1 MITIGKIFVG
11 MDVSLKDIKVNV
23 INIDGDVLAKFT
35 ITNDKEGAALL
46 ENKVAE
52 LTGKTPVDSILFGLE
67 ATSVYSWH
75 IQNYIADS
83 EILKPFHPSVI
94 VFRPK
99 IIKDF
104 KSSLGHLPK
113 NDAVDANAI
122 AERLRF
128 GRLPKGCPVDFRYLA
143 LQRLTRY
150 RHHIV
155 VSTTR
160 EKAYLLSN
168 LFLKFSGLT
177 QDKVLSDNFGAVAT
191 ELLTSDLDLDTLA
204 DMEISELIDFIVSYG
219 SEYLGNPVE
228 TAVKLKQLAAKSFR
242 VNSALD
248 RSLNTIIRSCFDN
261 IKSMH
266 TLKKGVEKPIKSQV
280 SSIFRDEYLCLTSVK
295 GIGDVI
301 AAGLISEIGGIY
313 RFENDNALAKFA
325 GLYWSEHQS
334 GEFTAEDSNLRKTG
348 NDYLRYYFVQAAE
361 HMRMYLPEYEQYYSR
376 KYNEART
383 HQHKRAIVLTAR
395 KAVRLIFALLRN
407 NKLYT
412 SQPKKEMVL
421 KT

>member
-1 MITIGKIFVG
+1 
-11 MDVSLKDIKVNV
+11 MDVSLKDIKVNI
-23 INIDGDVLAKFT
+23 INNDGNVLAKFT
-35 ITNDKEGAALL
+35 IANDKEGAATL
-46 ENKVAE
+46 EIKVAE
-52 LTGKTPVDSILFGLE
+52 ISGKVPPDAIMFGLE

-83 EILKPFHPSVI
+83 AILKPYHPSVI

-99 IIKDF
+99 MIKDF

-155 VSTTR
+155 ESTTR

-191 ELLTSDLDLDTLA
+191 ELLTSDMDLDTIA
-204 DMEISELIDFIVSYG
+204 EMNIDELIDFIVSNG
-219 SEYLGNPVE
+219 SDHFGNPAE
-228 TAVKLKQLAAKSFR
+228 TAAKLKLLAAKSFR
-242 VNSALD
+242 VNSSLD
-248 RSLNTIIRSCFDN
+248 RSLNTVIRSCYDN
-261 IKSMH
+261 IKSMQA
-266 TLKKGVEKPIKSQV
+266 LKRAVEKPIKSQV
-280 SSIFRDEYLCLTSVK
+280 SSAFRDEYLCLTSVK

-301 AAGLISEIGGIY
+301 AAGLISEIGNVH
-313 RFENDNALAKFA
+313 RFDNDNALAKFA
-325 GLYWSEHQS
+325 GLYWSQHQS
-334 GEFTAEDSNLRKTG
+334 GEFTAEDSSLRKTG
-348 NDYLRYYFVQAAE
+348 NVYLRYYFVQAAE
-361 HMRMYLPEYEQYYSR
+361 HMRMYIPEYSQYYSR

-395 KAVRLIFALLRN
+395 KAVRLVYALLRE

-412 SQPKKEMVL
+412 HKPTKEVII
-421 KT
+421 T

>member
-1 MITIGKIFVG
+1 MTIGKLFVG
-11 MDVSLKDIKVNV
+11 MDVSLKDIKVN
-23 INIDGDVLAKFT
+23 IIDIDGTVLAKFT
-35 ITNDKEGAALL
+35 IANDKEGAATL
-46 ENKVAE
+46 ESKVAE
-52 LTGKTPVDSILFGLE
+52 LSGKFQINSIMFGLE

-83 EILKPFHPSVI
+83 PILKPYHPSVI

-99 IIKDF
+99 MIKDF

-113 NDAVDANAI
+113 NDIVDANAI

-155 VSTTR
+155 VSITR

-191 ELLTSDLDLDTLA
+191 QLLTSDLELDTIA
-204 DMEISELIDFIVSYG
+204 EMDIDKLIEFIVFNG
-219 SEYLGNPVE
+219 SDHFGDPND
-228 TAVKLKQLAAKSFR
+228 TAAKLKQLAAKSFR

-248 RSLNTIIRSCFDN
+248 RSLNTVIRSCFDN
-261 IKSMH
+261 IKSLQL
-266 TLKKGVEKPIKSQV
+266 LKKSVEKPIKNQV
-280 SSIFRDEYLCLTSVK
+280 STIFRDEYLCLTSVR

-301 AAGLISEIGGIY
+301 AAGLISEIGGIH
-313 RFENDNALAKFA
+313 RFDSDNALAKFA
-325 GLYWSEHQS
+325 GIYWSEHQS
-334 GEFTAEDSNLRKTG
+334 GEFVAEDSHLKKTG
-348 NDYLRYYFVQAAE
+348 DVYLRYYFVQAAE
-361 HMRMYLPEYEQYYSR
+361 HMRLYSPEYSEYYSR
-376 KYNEART
+376 KFDEART
-383 HQHKRAIVLTAR
+383 HQHKRAVILTAR
-395 KAVRLIFALLRN
+395 KAVRLVFALLRD

-412 SQPKKEMVL
+412 SQPTKEVTMS
-421 KT
+421 